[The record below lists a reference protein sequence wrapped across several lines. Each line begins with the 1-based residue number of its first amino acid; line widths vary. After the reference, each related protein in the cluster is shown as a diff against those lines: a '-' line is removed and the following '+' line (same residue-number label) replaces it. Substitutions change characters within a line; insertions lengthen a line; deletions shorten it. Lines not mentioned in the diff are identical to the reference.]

1 MQAARNTIM
10 KGTEVCPKNEDVWLE
25 AIRLQVIITKLKKK
39 STVVRLPCSAGLS
52 EKNLGASWPRS
63 FHFWSPEQVF

>member
-25 AIRLQVIITKLKKK
+25 AIRLQVIITELKKK
-39 STVVRLPCSAGLS
+39 STVIHLLVSTDLLQNTVCGSD
-52 EKNLGASWPRS
+52 S
-63 FHFWSPEQVF
+63 FSCW